1 MKTNYHL
8 IAMVGILVLTTSCK
22 DKEAVSPDITVLSP
36 KPHQVIE
43 DKDSVEIKAVF
54 KPKGASITSYSMTVK
69 DKQDKLLFND
79 QRSCDC
85 KSRDKVEVKAS
96 FRHDV
101 DKTSDLFLEIKAVLD
116 DGREIGEKIPFILA
130 E

>member
-8 IAMVGILVLTTSCK
+8 IALTSLLAMSASCK
-22 DKEAVSPDITVLSP
+22 EKEVVSSDIMVVSP

-43 DKDSVEIKAVF
+43 DKDSVQIEAIF
-54 KPKGASITSYSMTVK
+54 KPKGASITGYSMTVK
-69 DKQDKLLFND
+69 DKQDKLVFNK
-79 QRSCDC
+79 QASCDC
-85 KSRDKVEVKAS
+85 KSRDRVEIKTA
-96 FRHDV
+96 FFHDI

-116 DGREIGEKIPFILA
+116 DGREIGEKIPFVLA